1 MAKRKNAQTTAE
13 DYLNQLN
20 WKASRSPS
28 RFTSRDPFGLQ
39 GKFRIVPQKDWLAY
53 SLLRLIFIFVLLG
66 GIGYGLFMIYQKY
79 VATGSQYAL
88 ATFII
93 AIVAIVIVLVAVFDS
108 KRKS

>member
-1 MAKRKNAQTTAE
+1 MAKRKNEQTPAE

-20 WKASRSPS
+20 WKATRSPS
-28 RFTSRDPFGLQ
+28 RFTSKDPFEPKS
-39 GKFRIVPQKDWLAY
+39 KFGIVPQKDWLAY
-53 SLLRLIFIFVLLG
+53 SLLRLIFIFVLLS
-66 GIGYGLFMIYQKY
+66 GIGYGLFMLYQKY

-93 AIVAIVIVLVAVFDS
+93 AIAAIVIVLIAVFDS